1 MDSSSIASASRLS
14 REGGGECLPSGCVF
28 STLFLVVIRAF
39 GREISVDG
47 REKESTRWYF
57 SSFLS
62 APLSSSVDRY
72 SLDGQV
78 DNSIDLRRNLLLF
91 GCRSTKGTAEVDSLN
106 WMSYREMIFFCLM
119 RPCSYGV
126 DCRRAVFV
134 AMALFVSF
142 SPKLLIFI
150 RRQKF
155 RLLPSSQDT
164 QVFAF
169 FFFIFISFLSGEL
182 KVSFFFFVQL
192 WFGNLCHLE
201 RFVSWPCPSRDR
213 RLDVSSLNPFGRKR
227 ERWTEM
233 FSLCF
238 CGWELVGWSGNLV
251 GWIAAATTSY
261 N

>member
-1 MDSSSIASASRLS
+1 
-14 REGGGECLPSGCVF
+14 
-28 STLFLVVIRAF
+28 
-39 GREISVDG
+39 
-47 REKESTRWYF
+47 
-57 SSFLS
+57 
-62 APLSSSVDRY
+62 
-72 SLDGQV
+72 
-78 DNSIDLRRNLLLF
+78 
-91 GCRSTKGTAEVDSLN
+91 
-106 WMSYREMIFFCLM
+106 
-119 RPCSYGV
+119 
-126 DCRRAVFV
+126 
-134 AMALFVSF
+134 MALFVSF

-169 FFFIFISFLSGEL
+169 FYFFPFRRIQSFFFFCFFASISGGLYPIFCF
-182 KVSFFFFVQL
+182 VSLFFFVQL